1 MSKIPFEEKEGGV
14 KPVKLEETK
23 LNYKKIVED
32 LKQYFLSKK
41 GLDKGEFKRTIELSK
56 FQNSDF
62 FKIEPQTYAS
72 NALKL
77 MYEKVLEE
85 EKNEEKRAY
94 KLATLN
100 VILNALSEIL
110 PEKSKDKNHNF
121 CLFTAY
127 VIGILELFDE

>member
-1 MSKIPFEEKEGGV
+1 MSKIPFEEKETGL
-14 KPVKLEETK
+14 KPVKLEEKK
-23 LNYKKIVED
+23 LDYKAIVED
-32 LKQYFLSKK
+32 LKQYFLSRK

-56 FQNSDF
+56 FHNADF
-62 FKIEPQTYAS
+62 FKIEPQTYAT

-94 KLATLN
+94 KIATLN
-100 VILNALSEIL
+100 TMLNAINEML
-110 PEKSKDKNHNF
+110 PEKSKDKSQNF
-121 CLFTAY
+121 CIFAAY